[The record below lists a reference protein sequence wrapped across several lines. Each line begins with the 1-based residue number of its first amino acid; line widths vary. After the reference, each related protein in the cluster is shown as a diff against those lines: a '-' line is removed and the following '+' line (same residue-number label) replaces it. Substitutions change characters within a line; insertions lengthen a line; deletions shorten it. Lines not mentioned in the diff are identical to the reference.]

1 MDFWTSARA
10 TLHGATECLRLDH
23 TYPAEVELHIERC
36 QSILQAI
43 RSLQVLDMSEE
54 DIEILNRWAT
64 NLEERLQQLQ
74 TVADNIT
81 RDNHNNS
88 FFELKVNVKDTKTG
102 GRPRKEIELEA
113 VLSLMHAGFRKQEIS
128 DISGV
133 SRSTLLRRMRS
144 IRNLVLSPDDTDIL
158 VQEWSHNFPNAG
170 ARFIQGDLT
179 SQGYIPTRQS
189 VRESLFRVDP
199 EGVLQRRHIG
209 LPRRVQKYWVPYPNA
224 IWHFDGHEKLV
235 A

>member
-43 RSLQVLDMSEE
+43 QSLQVLDMSEE

-81 RDNHNNS
+81 
-88 FFELKVNVKDTKTG
+88 
-102 GRPRKEIELEA
+102 
-113 VLSLMHAGFRKQEIS
+113 
-128 DISGV
+128 
-133 SRSTLLRRMRS
+133 
-144 IRNLVLSPDDTDIL
+144 
-158 VQEWSHNFPNAG
+158 
-170 ARFIQGDLT
+170 
-179 SQGYIPTRQS
+179 
-189 VRESLFRVDP
+189 
-199 EGVLQRRHIG
+199 
-209 LPRRVQKYWVPYPNA
+209 
-224 IWHFDGHEKLV
+224 
-235 A
+235 

>member
-113 VLSLMHAGFRKQEIS
+113 VLSLMRAGFRKQEIS

-133 SRSTLLRRMRS
+133 SRSTLLRRM
-144 IRNLVLSPDDTDIL
+144 
-158 VQEWSHNFPNAG
+158 
-170 ARFIQGDLT
+170 
-179 SQGYIPTRQS
+179 
-189 VRESLFRVDP
+189 
-199 EGVLQRRHIG
+199 
-209 LPRRVQKYWVPYPNA
+209 
-224 IWHFDGHEKLV
+224 
-235 A
+235 